1 MEPIRTL
8 NVRFLAWLVAS
19 LMLLAGGVFSVHAFQ
34 VRRNSGVLKQQAEQA
49 EAEKRFDD
57 AARYYVLY
65 LGYEPSDRA
74 ARLALA
80 RALGSKANKTLKDQ
94 KKVFEIYE
102 AVLREEPENP
112 ELRRKAVDIALGM
125 RRFNDALE
133 HLGAL
138 LKGPSAN
145 DGRLEQLSAFCRAAK
160 NENDRAVTL
169 YLSAITHAPAH
180 RASYIQL
187 AELYTRMDNVKE
199 ADRIMLRLVEE
210 NKNDYRA
217 HLARARY
224 LGQRRMPQEQERETI
239 QAYKLAANQSE
250 AILAM
255 ADLSLSKRKFDE
267 ARAYLRNGLKLYPDD
282 AALYLALANVAMSG
296 KQADEAVS
304 ILREGLKTVPA
315 PGRNSLYRELA
326 LYLIQRGE
334 PERQIDE
341 IVKALE
347 AGHAPRTVL
356 EELQARLLIRK
367 EEWSQALTIL
377 ARLRPLTA
385 ADPEFS
391 GQINYLIGFCHDQ
404 RGEPD
409 RALAAYRQA
418 ALDNPR
424 LLQARLAGAAAL
436 MALGRFDEALVE
448 YRALLPEEPAV
459 GTTLARLL
467 VLRNMRLDPQK
478 QDWKQVDRALDE
490 AEKAKPRS
498 VDVTIVRAQALA
510 AQNKADQAQALL
522 DKACRAQ
529 PKEIDLWLALAN
541 TAELRGNLEESYQ
554 ILRDAEERYLGDR
567 VELRLARAHY
577 WTRSGSPT
585 GSDARAALAQIE
597 ENVDR
602 FSADDRFRLFTRLGE
617 IYHQAGNGKE
627 ARRLWTRAAALRPR
641 DVQIRLALFDLLLE
655 AGDEE
660 GMQALI
666 EDIRRLEGGDGTLWR
681 YARASAIIAAARKGK
696 AEDLR
701 LARKLLTEVA
711 ATRTTWTPSL
721 RGLAA
726 LDELEGNS
734 TEALHRLEHAVE
746 LGDRDPTALRHAL
759 QLMYER
765 RQYDEAARL
774 LQKLQDQG
782 NLALEL
788 RGVQAAIASQQGN
801 HEQAIALARNA
812 LKAGSTRPED
822 YVWLGQ
828 ILAAAGP
835 AHHREAEEVLKKATQ
850 VPGADKTPE
859 SWIALV
865 QFLVRTKQK
874 DKAIAVVE
882 EASRTLVRPT
892 AALALGQ
899 CCELTEQFDRAGAY
913 FEEAARQNPADV
925 DVIRNVAGYFVRRRQ
940 LARAEPYLSWM
951 LRPAL
956 KATAADQVWAR
967 CFLAIRRAYLG
978 DFQHFQGTRYLLE
991 QNTNRGGGTSEDR
1004 HTLAWLLAAHPHTRP
1019 EALEILEDL
1028 RASQPLR
1035 PEEEFAL
1042 GQLYEDLHLWPK
1054 AKLIYSNLARAA
1066 LNAPHADL
1074 SRVAHYVAALVRHN
1088 QLSEAENWSQ
1098 ALERR
1103 ETGTVPLLEARVRLR
1118 RAQGRDAEALS
1129 LLRKYEQQPGADL
1142 RASARL
1148 LEEIGQTAAAEDAY
1162 RKLTG
1167 QATYR
1172 EGELLLAEF
1181 LARQGRVDEALDLC
1195 AKGKTASLDLATS
1208 VAVTAVQESPS
1219 PSEAQCKRV
1228 ESLLQEAVQKSPST
1242 AFVSRL
1248 AALRTVQGNYADAE
1262 ALYRQVLMRDPQDI
1276 TTLNNLAFL
1285 LGLHSNKAAEGL
1297 RLINRAIDLAGKAP
1311 ELLDTRAIIYHKLGA
1326 MENALEDLNAAIQD
1340 AESATLLF
1348 HRAQVQMPSDKRAA
1362 AASLKRAQELKLTR
1376 ASLHPLERPAY
1387 DELSLAL
1394 GGF

>member
-34 VRRNSGVLKQQAEQA
+34 VRRNSGVLKQQAELA

-57 AARYYVLY
+57 AAKYYVLY
-65 LGYEPSDRA
+65 LGYEPNDRA

-94 KKVFEIYE
+94 KRIFEIYE
-102 AVLREEPENP
+102 AILREEPENHD
-112 ELRRKAVDIALGM
+112 LRRQAVDIALGM

-138 LKGPSAN
+138 LKGPCAN

-160 NENDRAVTL
+160 NDNDRAVTL
-169 YLSAITHAPAH
+169 YLRAITHAPAH
-180 RASYIQL
+180 RASYVQL
-187 AELYTRMDNVKE
+187 AELYTRMDKVKE
-199 ADRIMLRLVEE
+199 ADRVMLRLVNE

-224 LGQRRMPQEQERETI
+224 LGQRRMLQEQEQETI
-239 QAYKLAANQSE
+239 QAHTLAPNQSE

-255 ADLSLSKRKFDE
+255 ADLSLSRRKFDE
-267 ARAYLRNGLKLYPDD
+267 ARAYLMEGGKLYPDN
-282 AALYLALANVAMSG
+282 AAFYLALANVAMSAG
-296 KQADEAVS
+296 QADEAVS
-304 ILREGLKTVPA
+304 ILSAGLKSVPA

-367 EEWSQALTIL
+367 EEWSQALAIL
-377 ARLRPLTA
+377 ARLRPLAA
-385 ADPEFS
+385 ADPEFAA
-391 GQINYLIGFCHDQ
+391 QINYLLGFCYDKC
-404 RGEPD
+404 GEPD

-436 MALGRFDEALVE
+436 ISLGRSDEAVVE
-448 YRALLPEEPAV
+448 YRALLPEEPAA

-467 VLRNMRLDPQK
+467 VLRNMRLEPRK
-478 QDWKQVDRALDE
+478 QDWKQVDDALDQ
-490 AEKAKPRS
+490 ALRANPRS
-498 VDVTIVRAQALA
+498 IEVTIVRAQALA
-510 AQNKADQAQALL
+510 AQNKPDQAQALL
-522 DKACRAQ
+522 DQACRAQ
-529 PKEIDLWLALAN
+529 PKEIDLWLALAS
-541 TAELRGNLEESYQ
+541 TAELRGNIEESYQ
-554 ILRDAEERYLGDR
+554 ILRAAEERLGDR

-577 WTRSGSPT
+577 WTRSGSPA
-585 GSDARAALAQIE
+585 GLDARAALAQIE

-602 FSADDRFRLFTRLGE
+602 FSAGERVRLFTRLGE
-617 IYHQAGNGKE
+617 IYRQAGNDKE

-641 DVQIRLALFDLLLE
+641 DMLVRLALFDLLLE
-655 AGDEE
+655 TGDEE
-660 GMQALI
+660 GMQALV

-696 AEDLR
+696 AADLR
-701 LARKLLTEVA
+701 LARKLLTEVTA
-711 ATRTTWTPSL
+711 ARTTWTPSL

-746 LGDRDPTALRHAL
+746 LGDRDLTALRHAL

-774 LQKLQDQG
+774 LQKLEDQG
-782 NLALEL
+782 SLALEFH
-788 RGVQAAIASQQGN
+788 GFQAAIASQQGN

-812 LKAGSTRPED
+812 VRAGSTRPED

-828 ILAAAGP
+828 ILAAAG
-835 AHHREAEEVLKKATQ
+835 AGHHREAEEVLKKATQ
-850 VPGADKTPE
+850 VPGANKTPE
-859 SWIALV
+859 CWVALV
-865 QFLVRTKQK
+865 QFLVRTKQQE
-874 DKAIAVVE
+874 KALAVLE
-882 EASRTLVRPT
+882 EAGRTLVRPT
-892 AALALGQ
+892 ASLALGQ
-899 CCELTEQFDRAGAY
+899 CCELTGQFDRAGAY
-913 FEEAARQNPADV
+913 FEEAARQNPANV
-925 DVIRNVAGYFVRRRQ
+925 DAIRSAAGYFVRRRQ
-940 LARAEPYLSWM
+940 LDRAEPYLLWM
-951 LRPAL
+951 LQPAL
-956 KATAADQVWAR
+956 KASPADQVWAR

-978 DFQHFQGTRYLLE
+978 DFQHFQATRYLLE

-1054 AKLIYSNLARAA
+1054 AKLIYSNLARAD
-1066 LNAPHADL
+1066 LDAPHADL
-1074 SRVAHYVAALVRHN
+1074 SRVAHYVSALIRHN

-1098 ALERR
+1098 VLERR
-1103 ETGTVPLLEARVRLR
+1103 ESATFPLLQARVRLR
-1118 RAQGRDAEALS
+1118 RAQGREAEALS
-1129 LLRKYEQQPGADL
+1129 LVRKYEQQPGADL

-1148 LEEIGQTAAAEDAY
+1148 LEEIGQTAVAENAY
-1162 RKLTG
+1162 RKLAG

-1181 LARQGRVDEALDLC
+1181 LVRHARVDEALDLC
-1195 AKGKTASLDLATS
+1195 VKGKMVSLELATS

-1219 PSEAQCKRV
+1219 PSVDQCKRV
-1228 ESLLQEAVQKSPST
+1228 ESLLQEAVQKVPST
-1242 AFVSRL
+1242 AFVARL
-1248 AALRTVQGNYADAE
+1248 AALRLVQGNYADAE
-1262 ALYRQVLMRDPQDI
+1262 ALYRQVLMRHPQDV

-1285 LGLHSNKAAEGL
+1285 LGVHSNKAAEGL
-1297 RLINRAIDLAGKAP
+1297 RLINRAIDLAGKTP

-1326 MENALEDLNAAIQD
+1326 IENALEDLNAAIQD

-1348 HRAQVQMPSDKRAA
+1348 HRAQVQMLSDKHAA
-1362 AASLKRAQELKLTR
+1362 AASLKRARELKLTR

-1387 DELSLAL
+1387 DELSLTL
-1394 GGF
+1394 SGS